1 MTEPLPPLWADRD
14 EAGRQLAQR
23 CADLRDRPGTLLLGL
38 PRGGVA
44 VAAAMAE
51 ELHLPLA
58 SWSVRKLTDPAWPEL
73 AIGAVA
79 PGGVVL
85 WAEENRTGAP
95 LSQDRRRE
103 LVRHEQLE
111 MARRQRRY
119 GDPVPELLRGRHLVV
134 VDDGIATGLTAR
146 AALLSLQRLQPASLC
161 LAVPVLDRL
170 LLPDFEALVQRIVA
184 LAVVRWLQA
193 VGFWYERFEQLDD
206 ATVIRLLARHPLTCP
221 S

>member
-1 MTEPLPPLWADRD
+1 MEPLPPLWADRA
-14 EAGRQLAQR
+14 EAGRQLAR
-23 CADLRDRPGTLLLGL
+23 RLADLTDRPSTLLVGL

-44 VAAAMAE
+44 VAAAMAR
-51 ELHLPLA
+51 ELRLPLH
-58 SWSVRKLTDPAWPEL
+58 SWAVRKLADPSWPEL

-85 WAEENRTGAP
+85 WAE
-95 LSQDRRRE
+95 DRPTAASMSPSARCE
-103 LVRHEQLE
+103 LVRQAQQE

-119 GDPVPELLRGRHLVV
+119 GDPAPERLRHQHLVV

-161 LAVPVLDRL
+161 LAVPVLDQL
-170 LLPDFEALVQRIVA
+170 VLPEFEALVQRLVA
-184 LAVVRWLQA
+184 LAVVRRLEA
-193 VGFWYERFEQLDD
+193 VGLWYQRFEQLDD
-206 ATVIRLLARHPLTCP
+206 GAVIRLLANHRQLCP